1 MAHTWFVMI
10 VKDPD
15 KVSRFY
21 TEVAGLRREPCE
33 EPNGCTSY
41 TLKDADGND
50 ILGIVD
56 ETNFPDWVPGWLP
69 YLEIENFEERVARVQ
84 TEGGTILKQMTWS
97 YKFPG
102 QLFCLVKD
110 PSGAPVMLC
119 EAAPK

>member
-1 MAHTWFVMI
+1 MI

-15 KVSRFY
+15 KVSQFY

-33 EPNGCTSY
+33 EPNGRTSY

-69 YLEIENFEERVARVQ
+69 TSKSKTSRSASPASRPPVV
-84 TEGGTILKQMTWS
+84 
-97 YKFPG
+97 
-102 QLFCLVKD
+102 
-110 PSGAPVMLC
+110 PSSN
-119 EAAPK
+119 K